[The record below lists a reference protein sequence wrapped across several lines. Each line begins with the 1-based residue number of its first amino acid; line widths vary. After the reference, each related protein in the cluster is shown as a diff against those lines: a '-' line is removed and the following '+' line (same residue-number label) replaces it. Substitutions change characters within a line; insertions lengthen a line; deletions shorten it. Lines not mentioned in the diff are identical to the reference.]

1 MAKAG
6 EDAWGALRF
15 QTFLKVFLLPK
26 FAVAVRGE
34 RLYSNLAALP
44 TQPSESSELCVLGD
58 RFKVRLPLPIS
69 GRV

>member
-6 EDAWGALRF
+6 EDAWGALQF
-15 QTFLKVFLLPK
+15 QTFLKAFLLPK

-44 TQPSESSELCVLGD
+44 TQRSESSELCVLGD
-58 RFKVRLPLPIS
+58 LFKVRLPLPIS